1 MEPFA
6 TPADYRARYDTDMSD
21 ERLGVLLGDASAFI
35 ASFPGFSYD
44 SEDAAQAQNLKMV
57 TCSVVNRSI
66 PADGLAGLQ
75 SYSESAVGIS
85 ASATPYN
92 PSGDFWLTK
101 SEKRVLGITGTQV
114 GAIRPA
120 IHAPDGEVVW

>member
-6 TPADYRARYDTDMSD
+6 TVDDYRARYTDD
-21 ERLGVLLGDASAFI
+21 VDDARLEVLLGDASVYI
-35 ASFPGFSYD
+35 SSYPGFSLRD
-44 SEDAAQAQNLKMV
+44 GDGLQAENLRRV
-57 TCSVVNRSI
+57 ACSVVHRAI

-101 SEKRVLGITGTQV
+101 AERRSLGIFG
-114 GAIRPA
+114 GGIGSIRAA
-120 IHAPDGEVVW
+120 IHDPDGEVVW